1 LPGFLFFG
9 MFHVE
14 FIGILLS
21 YQVVNNY
28 LIWSKKKK

>member
-1 LPGFLFFG
+1 
-9 MFHVE
+9 VE